1 MRANS
6 GKNAASKELQQVVAY
21 ILDTTQMTA
30 TITSLLSTGMAG
42 FAKEMLEIDRH
53 FPGFD
58 ARLRRQIDKEV
69 RRTISQRIPGLR
81 SEFEEFLGSRLTQD
95 DLQTALAFQRER
107 ITGEL
112 RETAF
117 IKSLKTDERS
127 AALSERLSASMSSGQ
142 HAAVVRFL
150 QSPCGVKLAPLTRQ
164 METLKY
170 GWMQVIVGDVSQRLP
185 AIGGDLLRKHYMPP
199 ATT

>member
-21 ILDTTQMTA
+21 ILDATQMTA

-42 FAKEMLEIDRH
+42 FAKEMLEIDRR

-58 ARLRRQIDKEV
+58 ARLRRQIDNEV

-81 SEFEEFLGSRLTQD
+81 SEFEEFLGSHLTQD

-107 ITGEL
+107 IIGEL

-117 IKSLKTDERS
+117 VKSLETDERS
-127 AALSERLSASMSSGQ
+127 AALSERLSTSMSGEQ
-142 HAAVVRFL
+142 HVAVARFL
-150 QSPCGVKLAPLTRQ
+150 QSPCGVKLAPLTHQ
-164 METLKY
+164 MESLKY
-170 GWMQVIVGDVSQRLP
+170 EWMQTIVRDVSQRFP
-185 AIGGDLLRKHYMPP
+185 IIGEELLRKHYTRP
-199 ATT
+199 AKT